1 MIVNPGDA
9 PRDTPLTAGQE
20 PHYRAMEAGLT
31 PSETQIHGQM
41 FRPVLSRIVKIYR
54 ISTEHIQFLKYV
66 QIPKSTIPKLL
77 FD

>member
-20 PHYRAMEAGLT
+20 RHYRAMEAGLT

-41 FRPVLSRIVKIYR
+41 FRPVLSRIVNFY
-54 ISTEHIQFLKYV
+54 
-66 QIPKSTIPKLL
+66 
-77 FD
+77 